1 MHDTKGPESWGRG
14 PLRTPVSQC
23 LLVLLLPWHPG
34 ASTPEGG
41 TPDCGLRGWGRMQLS
56 PSEGY
61 VGGLGEEQERWR
73 WVTEQV
79 GVTLRA

>member
-1 MHDTKGPESWGRG
+1 MTPRGQSHGEGDPSGPRFLSVCLSSCSPGTQGPPHQRG
-14 PLRTPVSQC
+14 APQT
-23 LLVLLLPWHPG
+23 
-34 ASTPEGG
+34 
-41 TPDCGLRGWGRMQLS
+41 GLRGWGRMQLS